1 MGKIVYDVFDQCFSG
16 TSYKDEGVSLSGK
29 MAVSG
34 TCQLNL
40 KYLSK
45 FIKLT
50 WDFLRLKDFV
60 RLGIFPKPEGRLLRP
75 KHIHL

>member
-1 MGKIVYDVFDQCFSG
+1 MGKIIYDVFDQCFSG
-16 TSYKDEGVSLSGK
+16 TSYNDEGVSFSGK

-40 KYLSK
+40 KCFSK

-50 WDFLRLKDFV
+50 WDFLRLEAFV
-60 RLGIFPKPEGRLLRP
+60 RLGIFPKPEGKLLRSR
-75 KHIHL
+75 HIHL